1 MGKKYIQINH
11 DKQDKSFAIKKAH
24 NQKVIQIK
32 RAHKITQTLSFRANK
47 IAMQELSTNGYMLYM
62 YLVMHPHNR
71 VWALS
76 SKAIYSETT
85 LTEKPYL
92 GAVKEL
98 IAKGFLVPH
107 DIESPYGNWKIK
119 DNAYYFY
126 EDRNR
131 IGTSI

>member
-1 MGKKYIQINH
+1 MNIQINH
-11 DKQDKSFAIKKAH
+11 DKQNRSYAIKKSH

-32 RAHKITQTLSFRANK
+32 RANKVTQTINFQANK
-47 IAMQELSTNGYMLYM
+47 EAMQELSANGYLLYM

-76 SKAIYSETT
+76 SKTIYNETA
-85 LTEKPYL
+85 LTEKPYT

-98 IAKGFLVPH
+98 IEKGFLVPH
-107 DIESPYGNWKIK
+107 DIESIYGNWKIK

-126 EDRNR
+126 ENR
-131 IGTSI
+131 KDAE